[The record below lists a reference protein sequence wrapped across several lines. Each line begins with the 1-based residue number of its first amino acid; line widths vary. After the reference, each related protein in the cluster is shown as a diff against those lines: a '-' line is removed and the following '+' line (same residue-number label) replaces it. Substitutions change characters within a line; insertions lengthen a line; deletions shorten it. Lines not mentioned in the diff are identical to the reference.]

1 MSFSGRLSIVDS
13 EPHESIAS
21 TSNSIIPLSIAQ
33 RINMESPSPPAGVGV
48 NLRRSNN
55 GSHQKQ
61 NGANISLN
69 NLHDNNHIYHKKYK
83 CDSIKSDIPSSTV
96 KNLAKELIET
106 RAHLNLQQ
114 IQVRKMRD
122 EHESQLKVLCR
133 QLLNLESGLR
143 KSERELKMEIQ
154 QKDKKIQE
162 QENIIEFL
170 VKKSNTKCRDI
181 KDLCEEAVAKIPQIQ
196 PVLDSVEVVSDRDR
210 SDSRNTNSSNIQRRL
225 SDTIIVNVKHQV
237 SQNSKNEDDLE
248 VSKKQPNN
256 RVSTNKQDL
265 TSIYEYSDSQNDND
279 SDSAIIIDDR
289 LMSSSLQRSQ
299 YKGISRSIS
308 DVVSCISSTPL
319 KDVVPTNDNDDEDNV
334 SGVNVKQARDTS
346 SNTNNPKNKNIASIH
361 LAEGLDMGG
370 NEKGQNLP
378 YPPSTCITSLLGN
391 NLNTW
396 YSNEACGSLS
406 PPLLL
411 MRKHQSRMTTH
422 LDTRVNS
429 CSSEEEEEEDEM
441 FVGDDMDKTNKEDD
455 KSPFASAN
463 YRGFLLRHGSYERYK
478 SRSLYQQQCNNK
490 DDNFNQRTNNHN
502 ETSKMNVQKRNDQA
516 NLTTSLISTETT
528 ITPLNYCTLP
538 RRSKSVT
545 KLNRQ
550 KTTNSQK
557 FLDENQV
564 HISNMSAS
572 SSTLIIVNQKSNG
585 EECNRTTTNNNK
597 NKFSWPKINIKDKK
611 ADVSLSTQSLN
622 SQHYQVE
629 DQHSHNQP
637 QQIQIKHKNFMKPR
651 DVKNRSTQKQK
662 QHQQQQQKSQEQ
674 KWKQENNGKKIK
686 ESSSNNSPSLSK
698 TFTQNIEK
706 YIKKNGSVYCS
717 LIMQETDL
725 NSQSFA

>member
-1 MSFSGRLSIVDS
+1 MSFSGRLSLIDS

-33 RINMESPSPPAGVGV
+33 RINMESPSPPTGVGV
-48 NLRRSNN
+48 NLRRLNN
-55 GSHQKQ
+55 GLYQKQ

-69 NLHDNNHIYHKKYK
+69 NLHDKNQTYHKKYK
-83 CDSIKSDIPSSTV
+83 CDTIKSDIPISTV
-96 KNLAKELIET
+96 KKLAKELIET
-106 RAHLNLQQ
+106 RAHLNVQH

-143 KSERELKMEIQ
+143 KTERELKQDIQ

-196 PVLDSVEVVSDRDR
+196 PILDSVEVVTDRNQ
-210 SDSRNTNSSNIQRRL
+210 SDSNASNIQRRL

-237 SQNSKNEDDLE
+237 SPNHENEDDLE

-319 KDVVPTNDNDDEDNV
+319 KDVVLTNDNDDEANV
-334 SGVNVKQARDTS
+334 SSVNGKQARDTS
-346 SNTNNPKNKNIASIH
+346 SNSNNPKNKNIASIH
-361 LAEGLDMGG
+361 LAEGLDMRG

-378 YPPSTCITSLLGN
+378 YPPSTCFTSLLGN

-429 CSSEEEEEEDEM
+429 CSSEEEEEEEDEM
-441 FVGDDMDKTNKEDD
+441 FVEDDMDKTNKEDD

-502 ETSKMNVQKRNDQA
+502 ETSKMNVQKRNEQG

-550 KTTNSQK
+550 KTTNSQN

-585 EECNRTTTNNNK
+585 DECNRTTTNNNK

-662 QHQQQQQKSQEQ
+662 QQQQQQQKSQEQ
-674 KWKQENNGKKIK
+674 RIKQENNGKKIK
-686 ESSSNNSPSLSK
+686 DSSSNSSSSLSK
-698 TFTQNIEK
+698 TFTQNVEK

-725 NSQSFA
+725 DSQSFA